1 MKTTIALFLLSVS
14 SSSVLSITASANNAD
29 ELNSNLRHTSN
40 IKLLEDTSQQ
50 CNALG
55 DKCKKDSDCDK
66 GGFGPCNKCG
76 TDKGTRYYKKCYL
89 EPPPTRK
96 PTPSPTPPTCNA
108 LGDKCKKDSD
118 CAQGGVNPCNKC
130 GTDKGTRYYKKCYLE
145 PPPTRTT
152 PKPTVKPTS
161 PPGLCGKQCRHDKDC
176 QGQKGTF
183 NTCTKCSRGSKAKKI
198 GTMNQCYD
206 PHAEDTGKFET
217 EEEVLIESDKD
228 EDKVEWGK
236 AANWT
241 RKAAEKTV
249 DGTKKAAQATA
260 NGTKKA
266 AEATKDW
273 GKK

>member
-14 SSSVLSITASANNAD
+14 SSNVLSITASANNAD
-29 ELNSNLRHTSN
+29 ELNSNLRHISN

-66 GGFGPCNKCG
+66 GGFG
-76 TDKGTRYYKKCYL
+76 
-89 EPPPTRK
+89 
-96 PTPSPTPPTCNA
+96 
-108 LGDKCKKDSD
+108 
-118 CAQGGVNPCNKC
+118 PCNKC

-217 EEEVLIESDKD
+217 EEEVLIESDED

-273 GKK
+273 GKKTFTDDNSGYSAIKSSSMVVVAGVATFAMLV